1 MTGLYLALLAIASY
15 FVGNAN
21 WAIIISR
28 TQKKDIRAMGSGNPG
43 TLNMSRNLGLKFGLL
58 TFFLDI
64 MKGAVPTLVAFFVFL
79 GQKFVGSE
87 FLISDLAIYLCGFCA
102 VMGHIYPVV
111 YKFKGGK
118 GIASAIGV
126 MIVCESVHG
135 IGWASVI
142 IMALVAAVIWIYFT
156 EFGAMGSFIA
166 ITPPAISGSIR
177 LLIDY
182 KDYTDTTTVVF
193 RVITSVLILAI
204 CFFTW
209 FAHRK
214 NIERM
219 LAGEEHPTSI
229 KEMVVK
235 AKAKKLAQKKAEE
248 EKRLAAIKSNEGGEN
263 FGSGGCA
270 ASRIEEDEKTQKPPI
285 IHR

>member
-1 MTGLYLALLAIASY
+1 MLNLYLVICGVLSYLLGSI
-15 FVGNAN
+15 N

-28 TQKKDIRAMGSGNPG
+28 RKHKDIRKIGSGNPG

-64 MKGAVPTLVAFFVFL
+64 LKGALPCLIVFFIFRDVNFSR
-79 GQKFVGSE
+79 SE
-87 FLISDLAIYLCGFCA
+87 FMVCDFAVYLCGFCA
-102 VMGHIYPVV
+102 VMGHIYPVFL
-111 YKFKGGK
+111 KFKGGK
-118 GIASAIGV
+118 GIATTIGV
-126 MIVCESVHG
+126 MIVCGSVYG
-135 IGWASVI
+135 IGWASVV
-142 IMALVAAVIWIYFT
+142 IMALVAALVFIYFT

-177 LLIDY
+177 LILRYEDFH
-182 KDYTDTTTVVF
+182 DAATTAFTI
-193 RVITSVLILAI
+193 ITNMLILAI

-229 KEMVVK
+229 KDMVVK
-235 AKAKKLAQKKAEE
+235 ARAKKLANKNNENE
-248 EKRLAAIKSNEGGEN
+248 SNSISNDDIK
-263 FGSGGCA
+263 
-270 ASRIEEDEKTQKPPI
+270 
-285 IHR
+285 